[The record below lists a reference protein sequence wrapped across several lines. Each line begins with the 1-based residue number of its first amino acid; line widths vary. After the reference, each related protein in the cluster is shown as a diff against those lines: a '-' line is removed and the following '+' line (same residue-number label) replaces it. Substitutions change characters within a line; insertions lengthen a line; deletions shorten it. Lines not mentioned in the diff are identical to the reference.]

1 MSNEVKGLLVVI
13 AIVALVGNML
23 TVVLFIKKSKWLK
36 KAHGCLIFALSIQ
49 DILTAICLLS
59 LPSFVLDHDAYP
71 LPSSPIARDIFCSL
85 VWSQYFP
92 FALGV
97 TSVYT
102 CLVLTIERW
111 FAVVKPLYYRRYER
125 STALVAALVLIPWV
139 AGFFFEIS
147 TPLNAKPIEQNG
159 TFICGWEKVESSATE
174 RIPIAVFSF
183 LGLIFIPAMTM
194 VVAYFQIILHVKR
207 SRIRVSVSVDDSPN
221 MTSTGKFNALKR
233 VTLTAF
239 FASTIVVVCWLP
251 DQLYYALSLVELT
264 QLGTPAHSALKLLAF
279 ANSCVNPFIY
289 SFSNREYRNGLK
301 EIFLFAANRERDV
314 VGLTT
319 EGQSSQRTVMSARG
333 G

>member
-1 MSNEVKGLLVVI
+1 MINILECLLVVI
-13 AIVALVGNML
+13 AVVAFVGNTL

-102 CLVLTIERW
+102 CLMLTIERW
-111 FAVVKPLYYRRYER
+111 FAVVKPLYYRRYEH
-125 STALVAALVLIPWV
+125 STAVVAALVLIPWV
-139 AGFFFEIS
+139 AGFCFEIS

-159 TFICGWEKVESSATE
+159 TFICGWKKVESSTTE
-174 RIPIAVFSF
+174 RIPVAVFTF
-183 LGLIFIPAMTM
+183 LGLFFIPAMIM
-194 VVAYFQIILHVKR
+194 VVAYVHIILHMKR
-207 SRIRVSVSVDDSPN
+207 SRVRVGV
-221 MTSTGKFNALKR
+221 MTNTARLNALKH

-239 FASTIVVVCWLP
+239 FASTIIIVCWLP

-264 QLGTPAHSALKLLAF
+264 QLGTPGHAALKLLAF

-289 SFSNREYRNGLK
+289 SFSNSGYRNGLK
-301 EIFLFAANRERDV
+301 EIFLFPANGER
-314 VGLTT
+314 
-319 EGQSSQRTVMSARG
+319 RT
-333 G
+333 